1 MSPTDSYRWKNF
13 SFDINCTLSDLEEN
27 TESIATAIDSCEDKN
42 ESQLQGSVH
51 TLVQGHSKLFRGGV
65 AKSHAHKHAAHRGV
79 WGMPRHFSNYVLRA
93 CFEPKIVV
101 SSVFPGKQDSW
112 SYYMSMKV
120 CKLPK
125 TVCML
130 IKYTIVSIVKEQ
142 TSSFEQMF
150 V

>member
-1 MSPTDSYRWKNF
+1 MLLLLGV
-13 SFDINCTLSDLEEN
+13 CLVV
-27 TESIATAIDSCEDKN
+27 CEDKN

-79 WGMPRHFSNYVLRA
+79 WGMPRHFSNYMLRA